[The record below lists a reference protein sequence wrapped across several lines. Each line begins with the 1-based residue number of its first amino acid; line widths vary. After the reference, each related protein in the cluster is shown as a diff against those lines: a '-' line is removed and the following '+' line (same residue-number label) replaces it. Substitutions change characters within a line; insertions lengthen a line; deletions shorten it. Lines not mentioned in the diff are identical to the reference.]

1 MFLKRKENQA
11 VVEHENVEGIW
22 SLLNQNSR
30 YSKSNNNYREISL
43 DKTSRYCGVSI
54 LC

>member
-22 SLLNQNSR
+22 SLLNQNTITKHPR
-30 YSKSNNNYREISL
+30 VTLVDGVISKL
-43 DKTSRYCGVSI
+43 KTDV
-54 LC
+54 